1 VAAKRLPAL
10 TWQPDEVESFLRQE
24 AGLLVHLHHPS
35 VIKFYGVGMSGDY
48 VYMVT
53 ELCDGSLTNL
63 VESYN
68 AQRVKPTRPGTNPL
82 LQQHH
87 QQQQQQQR
95 PTSDMSMIEAKR
107 ARSRGESVAVSSGG
121 LSPAAAAAAHAKAL
135 ATHAA
140 AVAMPLELLLSLAVG
155 IARGVEFLH
164 SRGVVHRDIKVLQ
177 WWCPS
182 WLALRAQQNMQEE
195 GIC

>member
-1 VAAKRLPAL
+1 MAAKRLPAL

-68 AQRVKPTRPGTNPL
+68 AQRVKPTRPAKPL
-82 LQQHH
+82 QHQQH
-87 QQQQQQQR
+87 
-95 PTSDMSMIEAKR
+95 PTSEMSMIEAKR

-121 LSPAAAAAAHAKAL
+121 LPPAAAAAAHAKAL

-155 IARGVEFLH
+155 IARGIEFLH
-164 SRGVVHRDIKVLQ
+164 SRGVVHRDIKVSQ
-177 WWCPS
+177 WRCAS
-182 WLALRAQQNMQEE
+182 WLALRTQQTMQEK